1 MNSKYSVKIIL
12 LMLVL
17 ISACPIL
24 GSDEIISKTGN
35 WGYGYNDLLND
46 LPIWS
51 ASPWVTIDSIGASV
65 QDRALWELTI
75 TDTTVPDQPRRTI
88 YMHVRTHPNEVQS
101 FWVANEFINLL
112 ISDDSY
118 ATFMRQQCT
127 FYIIP
132 MYNPDGVELGYAR
145 ENANGIDIE
154 SNWANI
160 PMEPEPAILKQRFT
174 DLMQSAAPIEVALNM
189 HSAYSAALRFFVY
202 HHENGTSVEY
212 TLLEKQFIGAIQTH
226 FPTGIAPWDHTV
238 TWTSFTPDYYPESW
252 FWLNYGTAVM
262 ALTYEDMNND
272 QAGNYDSTA
281 YALLHGIG
289 DYLDLHPAGVDHSD
303 FQPMAFQLNQN
314 YPNPF
319 NPVTTISYIINE
331 KSPVV
336 LDVYNLQGQLVNR
349 LVNGSQTAG
358 THTIQWNA
366 TDQPS
371 GVYLYRLTIDGRSI
385 TRKMTVIK

>member
-1 MNSKYSVKIIL
+1 
-12 LMLVL
+12 
-17 ISACPIL
+17 
-24 GSDEIISKTGN
+24 
-35 WGYGYNDLLND
+35 
-46 LPIWS
+46 
-51 ASPWVTIDSIGASV
+51 
-65 QDRALWELTI
+65 
-75 TDTTVPDQPRRTI
+75 
-88 YMHVRTHPNEVQS
+88 
-101 FWVANEFINLL
+101 
-112 ISDDSY
+112 
-118 ATFMRQQCT
+118 
-127 FYIIP
+127 
-132 MYNPDGVELGYAR
+132 
-145 ENANGIDIE
+145 
-154 SNWANI
+154 
-160 PMEPEPAILKQRFT
+160 
-174 DLMQSAAPIEVALNM
+174 
-189 HSAYSAALRFFVY
+189 
-202 HHENGTSVEY
+202 
-212 TLLEKQFIGAIQTH
+212 
-226 FPTGIAPWDHTV
+226 
-238 TWTSFTPDYYPESW
+238 
-252 FWLNYGTAVM
+252 M